1 MSAHLL
7 GYFNLSDITLRAFLN
22 FFHILS
28 LLVLVTEPVR
38 PCHKGNE
45 ATFAP
50 EHRGSP
56 HVLGCHVVL
65 GVSISWGLNPI
76 RR

>member
-45 ATFAP
+45 ATV
-50 EHRGSP
+50 EWLSP
-56 HVLGCHVVL
+56 RLHLSTEAVHMY
-65 GVSISWGLNPI
+65 
-76 RR
+76 